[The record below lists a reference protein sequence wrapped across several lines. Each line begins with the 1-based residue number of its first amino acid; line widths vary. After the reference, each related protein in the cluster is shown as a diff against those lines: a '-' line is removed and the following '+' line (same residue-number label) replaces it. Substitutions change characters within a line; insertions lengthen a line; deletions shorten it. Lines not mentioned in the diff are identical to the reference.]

1 MVRNEDAR
9 DSNSG
14 SGTPASRQS
23 LIIRP
28 VPVPNCSIY
37 LMRKNARADTRQHG
51 AVEATD
57 ALRAIEK
64 YSGLEYA
71 ELTSIRRQNPD
82 EAKTQAERKWLEQY
96 RLAVGEA
103 QAGKLAQSFDRL
115 DKQ

>member
-1 MVRNEDAR
+1 MLELLRLVRENEGR
-9 DSNSG
+9 VILSG
-14 SGTPASRQS
+14 
-23 LIIRP
+23 
-28 VPVPNCSIY
+28 
-37 LMRKNARADTRQHG
+37 DTHQHG

-96 RLAVGEA
+96 RRCV
-103 QAGKLAQSFDRL
+103 
-115 DKQ
+115 